1 MLELTKKQITNGIV
15 EFSFQV
21 PEQSAAGV
29 EQALKALVALLP
41 SGAAQPILR
50 NPEGEELTIL
60 PTPPAHRVLCGFR
73 KREGWTQQELAE
85 RLGIKQQ
92 HVSEMENGKRPITIK
107 TAKSL
112 AALFGTAYK
121 TFL

>member
-1 MLELTKKQITNGIV
+1 MLELTRKQITSGIV

-41 SGAAQPILR
+41 PGATQPALR

-60 PTPPAHRVLCGFR
+60 PAPPAHRVLCGFR
-73 KREGWTQQELAE
+73 LREGWTQKELAE
-85 RLGIKQQ
+85 RLGMKQQ

-107 TAKSL
+107 TAKAL
-112 AALFGTAYK
+112 AALFGTGYK

>member
-1 MLELTKKQITNGIV
+1 MLELTRKQITKGIV

-41 SGAAQPILR
+41 SGAAQRVLR

-60 PTPPAHRVLCGFR
+60 PAPPAHRVLCGFR
-73 KREGWTQQELAE
+73 LREGWTQQELAE
-85 RLGIKQQ
+85 RLGMKQQ
-92 HVSEMENGKRPITIK
+92 HISEMENGKRPISK
-107 TAKSL
+107 AMAKRL
-112 AALFGTAYK
+112 GEALNVGYK
-121 TFL
+121 VFL

>member
-1 MLELTKKQITNGIV
+1 MLELTRKQITGGIV

-60 PTPPAHRVLCGFR
+60 PTPPAHRVLSGAR
-73 KREGWTQQELAE
+73 KCEGWTQQELAE
-85 RLGIKQQ
+85 RLGMKQQ
-92 HVSEMENGKRPITIK
+92 HVSEMENGKRPITVK
-107 TAKSL
+107 TAKAL
-112 AALFGTAYK
+112 GALFGTGYK